1 MTWLVMAWIFV
12 ALLAIVNLVIF
23 IVNLFL
29 F

>member
-1 MTWLVMAWIFV
+1 MTWLVIAWVFV